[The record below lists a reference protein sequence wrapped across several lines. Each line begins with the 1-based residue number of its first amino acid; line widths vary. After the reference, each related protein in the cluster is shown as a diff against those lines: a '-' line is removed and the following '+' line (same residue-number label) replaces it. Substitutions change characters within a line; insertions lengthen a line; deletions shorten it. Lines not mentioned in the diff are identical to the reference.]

1 MSSANVLSGGIYT
14 FKSNVT
20 AYFDLKDQN
29 KILVEEN
36 MRLRKQMEGI
46 KKLTMRPTLDSGVL
60 PSKYKF
66 IAAEVINNNYSK
78 TKNTLT
84 LNKGSRDS
92 VKIDM
97 GVITSKGVVGI
108 VNNLSKKYATVQSI
122 LNTNS
127 QINAKLKNS
136 NHFGSLK
143 WNTKEPNIVQLI
155 EVNRLAPVKV
165 GDTII
170 TGGKST
176 IFPEGILIGT
186 IKEFKLGENDN
197 YDLNVLLFNDMTNL
211 KHVYLIEN
219 MDSIEIL
226 ELEKGEVDAEQ

>member
-108 VNNLSKKYATVQSI
+108 VNNLSKKYASVQSI
-122 LNTNS
+122 
-127 QINAKLKNS
+127 
-136 NHFGSLK
+136 
-143 WNTKEPNIVQLI
+143 
-155 EVNRLAPVKV
+155 
-165 GDTII
+165 
-170 TGGKST
+170 
-176 IFPEGILIGT
+176 
-186 IKEFKLGENDN
+186 
-197 YDLNVLLFNDMTNL
+197 
-211 KHVYLIEN
+211 
-219 MDSIEIL
+219 
-226 ELEKGEVDAEQ
+226 

>member
-1 MSSANVLSGGIYT
+1 MSSANILSGGIYT